1 MAKTQYLYIN
11 IILVIGWVI
20 CKVFMHN
27 WVLEMFL
34 QLSFKVTLT
43 FAVVWEA
50 YWVYRLETIKT
61 GKGANFNK
69 SQLAEDITAWQK
81 HYKSIVYKFWDYVL
95 FPPMLVYFMFN
106 QQWVV
111 FITLIAYQAIKTI
124 VIWDIRKIND
134 MHINSVERGDC
145 QS

>member
-20 CKVFMHN
+20 FRVFFHSA
-27 WVLEMFL
+27 VLEIFF
-34 QLSFKVTLT
+34 QLSFKITLT
-43 FAVVWEA
+43 ISVVWEG
-50 YWVYRLETIKT
+50 YWVYRLEKIKT
-61 GKGANFNK
+61 STGACFKN

-95 FPPMLVYFMFN
+95 FLPMLIYFMIN

-111 FITLIAYQAIKTI
+111 VITLITYQAIKTI
-124 VIWDIRKIND
+124 VVWDIRKINN
-134 MHINSVERGDC
+134 MYINSVQRSNC

>member
-20 CKVFMHN
+20 FKFFIHN
-27 WVLEMFL
+27 WFLEMFF
-34 QLSFKVTLT
+34 QVSFKVTLT
-43 FAVVWEA
+43 LAVIWEA

-61 GKGANFNK
+61 GKVTYLKN

-81 HYKSIVYKFWDYVL
+81 HYKSIVYKFWDYIL
-95 FPPMLVYFMFN
+95 FLPMLIYFVVN
-106 QQWVV
+106 KQWIV
-111 FITLIAYQAIKTI
+111 FVTLIAYQAIKTI
-124 VIWDIRKIND
+124 VVWDIRKING
-134 MHINSVERGDC
+134 MHINSAERSDC

>member
-11 IILVIGWVI
+11 IILVICWVI

-34 QLSFKVTLT
+34 QLSFKVTLAL
-43 FAVVWEA
+43 AVIWEA
-50 YWVYRLETIKT
+50 YWVYRLEKIKT
-61 GKGANFNK
+61 SKGTNFNN

-95 FPPMLVYFMFN
+95 FLPMLVYFMVN
-106 QQWVV
+106 QQWAV
-111 FITLIAYQAIKTI
+111 FVTLIAYQAVKTI
-124 VIWDIRKIND
+124 VVWDIRKINN
-134 MHINSVERGDC
+134 MHMNSAGRSDC

>member
-20 CKVFMHN
+20 CKAFMHN

-34 QLSFKVTLT
+34 QLSFKATIAL
-43 FAVVWEA
+43 AVIWEA
-50 YWVYRLETIKT
+50 YWVYRLETIKA
-61 GKGANFNK
+61 GKGTNFNN
-69 SQLAEDITAWQK
+69 SQLAEDMTAWQK
-81 HYKSIVYKFWDYVL
+81 HYKAIVYKFWDYVL
-95 FPPMLVYFMFN
+95 FLPMLVYFVVN

-111 FITLIAYQAIKTI
+111 FVTLIAYQGIKTI
-124 VIWDIRKIND
+124 VVWDIRKINN
-134 MHINSVERGDC
+134 MCINRSDC